1 MAIVCGTDFSENA
14 SQAARA
20 AAAIAHC
27 LGERLELVHV
37 LSDPANAAIPALGQ
51 FYEPVR
57 ALLASQA
64 EKLGQ
69 EFSISV
75 DPIVLEGPTDER
87 LANFARDAKA
97 PLLVVSA
104 HGERTHDSWF
114 VGGVAERVMQR
125 SGTPVLV
132 VRDAASIQDWAQSKR
147 PLRILLG
154 VDLGQSARA
163 ALRWVET
170 LRAIRPCDVQIVQVA
185 WPVGEH
191 ARFGMKGPIELEG
204 LRPELHALLERDL
217 RAWAGTLQG
226 EGEVSFLVSA
236 CWGRF
241 DTQLASLAREGQS
254 DLLVVGTHQRA
265 WSERLWQGSISRGVA
280 HQSRTNVACVPSA
293 QLLAERP
300 AITRFHSVLIPTDF
314 SPLANRAL
322 AAGYGL
328 VPEGGQVHLLHVL
341 TCEQGEAPP
350 DLEARLRALVPK
362 GAQARAITTQVHVAN
377 EAEAWSGIWHAAS
390 RLGVDAICM
399 STHGRSGTSRVLLGS
414 QAQEVVSRARQPV
427 LLVKGDVD

>member
-14 SQAARA
+14 GQAARA
-20 AAAIAHC
+20 AAAIAQC

-37 LSDPANAAIPALGQ
+37 LAAPGNAAIPALGM
-51 FYEPVR
+51 FYEPMR
-57 ALLASQA
+57 ELLASQA
-64 EKLGQ
+64 GKLSQ
-69 EFSISV
+69 DFSISV
-75 DPIVLEGPTDER
+75 DPIVLEGPAEER
-87 LANFARDAKA
+87 LVDFARDAKA
-97 PLLVVSA
+97 RLLVVSA
-104 HGERTHDSWF
+104 HGERTRDQWL
-114 VGGVAERVMQR
+114 VGSVTERVMQR
-125 SGTPVLV
+125 SGSAVLV
-132 VRDAASIQDWAQSKR
+132 VREAASIQDWAQSKR

-204 LRPELHALLERDL
+204 LRPELRALLDRDL

-226 EGEVSFLVSA
+226 EGQVSFLISP

-241 DTQLASLAREGQS
+241 DTQLASLAKEGQS

-265 WSERLWQGSISRGVA
+265 WSERVWQGSISRGVA
-280 HQSRTNVACVPSA
+280 HQSLTNVACVPST
-293 QLLAERP
+293 QSVVERP
-300 AITRFHSVLIPTDF
+300 SITRFQSVLIPTDF

-341 TCEQGEAPP
+341 TREQGEAPP
-350 DLEARLRALVPK
+350 DLQAQLRALVPD
-362 GAQARAITTQVHVAN
+362 GAELRGITTRVHVAN

-399 STHGRSGTSRVLLGS
+399 STHGRSGASRV
-414 QAQEVVSRARQPV
+414 
-427 LLVKGDVD
+427 